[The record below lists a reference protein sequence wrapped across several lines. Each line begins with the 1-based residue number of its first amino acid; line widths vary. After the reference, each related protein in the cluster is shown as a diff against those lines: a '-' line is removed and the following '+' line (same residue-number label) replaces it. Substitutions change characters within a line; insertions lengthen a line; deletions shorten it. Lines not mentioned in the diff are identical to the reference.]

1 MKRLL
6 LLVFLS
12 VLSQSV
18 VSNSSEDEWMME
30 MISVIPGT
38 SWVIEGDGYKGT
50 YLFEN
55 DLTFTYMLSVNT
67 EFSRSVGIV
76 ISKDENTYLVSDDQV
91 ILSYNSGYRICTF
104 IREPEDLRMSG
115 SCINRDGRSDKLVA
129 RLIL

>member
-18 VSNSSEDEWMME
+18 VSNSSEDQFTVTL
-30 MISVIPGT
+30 VIPGT

-50 YLFEN
+50 YLLEK
-55 DLTFTYMLSVNT
+55 DLTFTYMVSLNT
-67 EFSRSVGIV
+67 EFSLSEGIV